1 MTTPNEAVDTLVSIM
16 TGSNYKLEMRIAA
29 AEGLGFAGGHE
40 ARDALKKVVKSSNQK
55 PELRIVAA
63 KALGRAARQ

>member
-1 MTTPNEAVDTLVSIM
+1 MTTPNEAVDTLVSIL
-16 TGSNYKLEMRIAA
+16 TSSSQKLEMKIAA

-40 ARDALKKVVKSSNQK
+40 ARDALRKIVKSSNQK
-55 PELRIVAA
+55 PELRVVAA